1 MTNLLPNGYIF
12 DDKDITETLRR
23 LEKHAIANYE
33 YGWDNWVECLD
44 DEDRLHILST
54 IDKEIAD
61 GTLKMAKCYPLAM
74 LRAAE
79 WVAISAESDSIG
91 AENSALYDT
100 GTQEGDNRYK
110 QYTSNTQRTRN
121 EVEKCK
127 EDLAKWERGDELMI
141 IE

>member
-1 MTNLLPNGYIF
+1 MI
-12 DDKDITETLRR
+12 
-23 LEKHAIANYE
+23 
-33 YGWDNWVECLD
+33 ECLD

-100 GTQEGDNRYK
+100 GTQEGDDRYK